1 MRVLITGA
9 TGMIGTQLSS
19 ALRTLDIDI
28 HYLSIDKDIKSE
40 PGYTGFYWDPAQG
53 IIDESCMLG
62 VDVIVHLAGA
72 SIAKRWTNSNKQE
85 IIESRILSANL
96 LYKILK
102 YNPHQVKHL
111 ISASAIGI
119 YPDSLTENYQES
131 DTSVDE
137 SFLGEVVAKWE
148 QSVDKFKQI
157 DIDVTKL
164 RTGLVLSSKG
174 GMLEELVK
182 PIKFGVGSP
191 LGSGKQWQ
199 SWIHI
204 DDIVG
209 IYVHLITNSLS
220 GIYNAVAPYP
230 VTNSVL
236 TKSVADVLSK
246 PFFMPHVPTSI
257 LKLILGEMHYLL
269 VASQKVSANKIL
281 KSGYKFKY
289 TDLDTALIDLL
300 K

>member
-1 MRVLITGA
+1 M
-9 TGMIGTQLSS
+9 
-19 ALRTLDIDI
+19 
-28 HYLSIDKDIKSE
+28 
-40 PGYTGFYWDPAQG
+40 
-53 IIDESCMLG
+53 
-62 VDVIVHLAGA
+62 
-72 SIAKRWTNSNKQE
+72 
-85 IIESRILSANL
+85 
-96 LYKILK
+96 
-102 YNPHQVKHL
+102 
-111 ISASAIGI
+111 
-119 YPDSLTENYQES
+119 
-131 DTSVDE
+131 
-137 SFLGEVVAKWE
+137 
-148 QSVDKFKQI
+148 

-174 GMLEELVK
+174 GMLQELVK